1 MKNIIK
7 IMILTIITA
16 VSYASNENS
25 RLEEF
30 KIGLVNPVEVYQTV
44 PQGEN
49 TIKNLLSKLKPK
61 ADQLQEQQSLL
72 VKKMQ
77 ELQNNAP
84 TLTDSELNKQKETLH
99 KDQEKFK
106 QKAVAFRQSE
116 MTQEQQVTQSFQNS
130 FNKAIKK
137 IAINE
142 NYNLILS
149 LQAVAYADPDIK
161 IDITKKIINIMK
173 NSAKNDS
180 DEFISS
186 YNEIKN

>member
-1 MKNIIK
+1 MKNIIT
-7 IMILTIITA
+7 IVILIIISSI
-16 VSYASNENS
+16 SYANVDKNS
-25 RLEEF
+25 LEEF

-130 FNKAIKK
+130 FNTAIKK
-137 IAINE
+137 IAISE
-142 NYNLILS
+142 KYSLILS
-149 LQAVAYADPDIK
+149 LQAVAYTDPNIK
-161 IDITKKIINIMK
+161 IDITKNIINIMK
-173 NSAKNDS
+173 ISAKEDS
-180 DEFISS
+180 EEFISK
-186 YNEIKN
+186 YNQNI